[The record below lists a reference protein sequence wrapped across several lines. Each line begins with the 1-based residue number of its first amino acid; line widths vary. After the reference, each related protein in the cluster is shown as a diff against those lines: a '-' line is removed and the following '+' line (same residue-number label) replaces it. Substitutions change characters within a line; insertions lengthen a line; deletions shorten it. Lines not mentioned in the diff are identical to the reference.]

1 MSKKTYATGKKI
13 TTIIYNLRNL
23 TSDLKQTIS
32 LLMLFS
38 IMSLSLA
45 TDFQHLADLA
55 DQRYGSHAK
64 ETILSLETLIDNLRS
79 APESEKLR
87 RINSFFN
94 LHINFVSDEDNWGEK
109 DYWATPLESIGKKK
123 GDCEDYSIAKYIFLR
138 ELGIP
143 DERLK
148 LTYVKARIGGPDSD
162 VFQAHMVLSYYA
174 TPSSEPLI
182 LDNLLSEIHESSR
195 RVDLRPIF
203 SFNSQGL
210 WTGIANNTKGSS
222 LKSLSRWSDVLTRIK
237 KDGIE

>member
-1 MSKKTYATGKKI
+1 MFFCI
-13 TTIIYNLRNL
+13 
-23 TSDLKQTIS
+23 IS
-32 LLMLFS
+32 LS
-38 IMSLSLA
+38 IA

-55 DQRYGSHAK
+55 NQRYGLQAK
-64 ETILSLETLIDNLRS
+64 ETVLSLETLINDLKS

-87 RINSFFN
+87 KINSFFN
-94 LHINFVSDEDNWGEK
+94 LHINFVSDQDNWGEK
-109 DYWATPLESIGKKK
+109 DYWATPLESIGKNK

-148 LTYVKARIGGPDSD
+148 LTYVKARIGGPDSK

-174 TPSSEPLI
+174 TPTSEPLI
-182 LDNLLSEIHESSR
+182 LDNLLSEIHEGSR
-195 RVDLRPIF
+195 RVDLKPIF

-210 WTGIANNTKGSS
+210 WTGITSNTKGSS

-237 KDGIE
+237 NDGIE

>member
-1 MSKKTYATGKKI
+1 MLFCI
-13 TTIIYNLRNL
+13 
-23 TSDLKQTIS
+23 IS
-32 LLMLFS
+32 LS
-38 IMSLSLA
+38 IA

-55 DQRYGSHAK
+55 NQRYGLEAK
-64 ETILSLETLIDNLRS
+64 QIVLNLETLIDDLKP
-79 APESEKLR
+79 APELEKLR
-87 RINSFFN
+87 KINSFFN
-94 LHINFVSDEDNWGEK
+94 LHINFVSDEENWGKK
-109 DYWATPLESIGKKK
+109 DYWATPLESIGKRK

-148 LTYVKARIGGPDSD
+148 LTYVKARIGGPDSN

-174 TPSSEPLI
+174 TPTSEPMI
-182 LDNLLSEIHESSR
+182 LDNLVSEIHESSR

-210 WTGIANNTKGSS
+210 WTGITSNTKGSS

-237 KDGIE
+237 NDGIE

>member
-1 MSKKTYATGKKI
+1 MFFCI
-13 TTIIYNLRNL
+13 
-23 TSDLKQTIS
+23 IS
-32 LLMLFS
+32 LS
-38 IMSLSLA
+38 IA

-55 DQRYGSHAK
+55 NQRYGLQAK
-64 ETILSLETLIDNLRS
+64 QTILSLEILINDLKS

-87 RINSFFN
+87 KINSFFN
-94 LHINFVSDEDNWGEK
+94 LHINFVSDQDNWGEK
-109 DYWATPLESIGKKK
+109 DYWATPLESIGKNK

-148 LTYVKARIGGPDSD
+148 LTYVKARIGGPDSN

-174 TPSSEPLI
+174 TPTSEPLI

-210 WTGIANNTKGSS
+210 WTGIANNTQGSS

-237 KDGIE
+237 NDGIE

>member
-1 MSKKTYATGKKI
+1 MFFCI
-13 TTIIYNLRNL
+13 
-23 TSDLKQTIS
+23 IS
-32 LLMLFS
+32 LS
-38 IMSLSLA
+38 IA

-55 DQRYGSHAK
+55 NQRYGQQAK
-64 ETILSLETLIDNLRS
+64 QTVLSLETLINDLKS

-87 RINSFFN
+87 KINSFFN
-94 LHINFVSDEDNWGEK
+94 LHINFVSDQDNWGEK
-109 DYWATPLESIGKKK
+109 DYWATPLESIGKTK

-148 LTYVKARIGGPDSD
+148 LTYVKARIGGPDSN

-174 TPSSEPLI
+174 TPTSEPLI

-195 RVDLRPIF
+195 RVDLRPVF

-210 WTGIANNTKGSS
+210 WTGITNNTKGSS

-237 KDGIE
+237 NDGIE

>member
-1 MSKKTYATGKKI
+1 MLFCI
-13 TTIIYNLRNL
+13 
-23 TSDLKQTIS
+23 IS
-32 LLMLFS
+32 LS
-38 IMSLSLA
+38 IA

-55 DQRYGSHAK
+55 NQRYGLQAK
-64 ETILSLETLIDNLRS
+64 QTVLSLETLVNDLKS

-87 RINSFFN
+87 KVNSFFN
-94 LHINFVSDEDNWGEK
+94 LHINFVTDQDNWGEK
-109 DYWATPLESIGKKK
+109 DYWATPLESIGKNK

-148 LTYVKARIGGPDSD
+148 LTYVKARIGGPDSN

-174 TPSSEPLI
+174 TPTSEPLI

-210 WTGIANNTKGSS
+210 WTGITNNTKGSS
-222 LKSLSRWSDVLTRIK
+222 LKSLSRWGDVLTRIK
-237 KDGIE
+237 NDGIE

>member
-1 MSKKTYATGKKI
+1 MMLFCI
-13 TTIIYNLRNL
+13 
-23 TSDLKQTIS
+23 IS
-32 LLMLFS
+32 LS
-38 IMSLSLA
+38 IA

-55 DQRYGSHAK
+55 NQRYGSQAK
-64 ETILSLETLIDNLRS
+64 DTIISLETLINNLRTAS
-79 APESEKLR
+79 ESEKLR

-109 DYWATPLESIGKKK
+109 DYWATPLESIGKNK

-237 KDGIE
+237 NDGIE